1 MEESTGQQHSMI
13 SIVINNYNYERFV
26 DQAIESSFSQNFE
39 DFEVILVDDGST
51 DHSMAIAERHSP
63 GLRIVR
69 KENGGQASAFN
80 AGFAASKGDWI
91 LFLDSDDWLK
101 PDALA
106 KIASATAEGISKI
119 HFLLQSVHDR
129 NGIETPG
136 GTLPMLPLSEGNA
149 VEVIRQFGDYSWP
162 PTSGNVFS
170 RKALE
175 KIMPMNEQ
183 DYRLCADLYLCMKVT
198 EHGNVRAIQETL
210 GFYRIHGGNGH
221 AGFSLEPIKLFRKC
235 LGLIQHQQL
244 ADEVTGS
251 RAGEKVWHYRA
262 AVETALLTRRF
273 CDCSSI
279 TGKFP
284 LLADLLRL
292 YLQSVEL
299 QNATLRARFVGF
311 FNWVI
316 LRFGPPCLIKRC
328 MEVRLRRARTAVSAN
343 SGKLAYLNS

>member
-1 MEESTGQQHSMI
+1 MEESTEQQHSMI

-26 DQAIESSFSQNFE
+26 DQAIESSLSQNFD

-51 DHSMAIAERHSP
+51 DNSMAIAERYSP
-63 GLRIVR
+63 GLRIFR

-119 HFLLQSVHDR
+119 HYPLQTVYERDGTEEFGALVPSVSLDQGCVIPEIR
-129 NGIETPG
+129 E
-136 GTLPMLPLSEGNA
+136 SGN
-149 VEVIRQFGDYSWP
+149 YSWP
-162 PTSGNVFS
+162 PTSGNVFA
-170 RKALE
+170 RGALD
-175 KIMPMNEQ
+175 KVLPINEQ
-183 DYRLCADLYLCMKVT
+183 DYRLCADLYLCMKVA
-198 EHGNVRAIQETL
+198 EHGDIAAIPEPL
-210 GFYRIHGGNGH
+210 AFYRIHGANGH
-221 AGFSLEPIKLFRKC
+221 ADFSLEPIKLFRKC

-251 RAGEKVWHYRA
+251 RAGRKVWHYRA

-279 TGKFP
+279 TEKFP

-328 MEVRLRRARTAVSAN
+328 MEVRLRRAHTAVSAN
-343 SGKLAYLNS
+343 SGKLACLNS